1 MVGEDA
7 LAQRIHQER
16 CLPVQCRAAER
27 LHQAAQQAQRQRCLE
42 QHRHLAGAELACTQ
56 SGQGA
61 LGRIATQSLGRGQI
75 GRRTSGRIPAITLH
89 VTSPASDGPDR
100 QRVAAVRET
109 IAETQRVGR
118 QEVAMAHRDG
128 GAITVGN
135 LRADR
140 EAGRLDLARQL
151 DGLWHG
157 DMPGLEQRQA
167 RHVVFTARQTAL
179 VGQTGKRILAGDG
192 GNVVGRPYR
201 ARQRLRAEIA
211 GAGMAAPLPHIDRH
225 PQPLVTGLLDG
236 LDLALAHRQRQP
248 RGFRHLGHHGGGPQG
263 LRLTHGLLDQ
273 FLKILTPVVEQR
285 AFAIPALQ
293 VLGRQM
299 PGTGTETAHGLA
311 RRSSGSPGCL
321 GGRGLSH
328 GKWTRVNIGKN
339 LTSII

>member
-16 CLPVQCRAAER
+16 CLPVQRRAAER
-27 LHQAAQQAQRQRCLE
+27 LHQTAQQPQRQRCLE
-42 QHRHLAGAELACTQ
+42 QHRHLAGAELACAQ
-56 SGQGA
+56 PGQGA

-75 GRRTSGRIPAITLH
+75 GRRTGGRIPTVTLH
-89 VTSPASDGPDR
+89 VTSTAGDGPDR

-118 QEVAMAHRDG
+118 QEVAMAYRDR
-128 GAITVGN
+128 GAITVGD

-179 VGQTGKRILAGDG
+179 VGQTGKRILARDG
-192 GNVVGRPYR
+192 GNVVGRPNR

-211 GAGMAAPLPHIDRH
+211 GAGMAAPLAHVDRH
-225 PQPLVTGLLDG
+225 PQPLVAGLLDG
-236 LDLALAHRQRQP
+236 LDLALAHRQREP
-248 RGFRHLGHHGGGPQG
+248 RGFRHLGHHGGCPQG
-263 LRLTHGLLDQ
+263 LRLTHGLFDQ

-285 AFAIPALQ
+285 AFAIPAFQ
-293 VLGRQM
+293 ILGRQM